1 MANQKLSE
9 ILALAIRPALSLLPP
24 GLNSIEALVMLL
36 AIGLQES
43 RFEARRQMGN
53 GPARSF
59 WQFELGTKE
68 SRGGVWGVY
77 LHGASRPLLE
87 RLCAALKVP
96 FTPQA
101 IYAAMEHNDILAAG
115 VARLMLFTDAQ
126 RLPAANDADAAW
138 AAYLR
143 IWRPGKPRPETWP
156 AYHAQAL
163 QEVAG

>member
-1 MANQKLSE
+1 
-9 ILALAIRPALSLLPP
+9 
-24 GLNSIEALVMLL
+24 
-36 AIGLQES
+36 
-43 RFEARRQMGN
+43 RQMGN

-87 RLCAALKVP
+87 RLCAVLKVP

-126 RLPAANDADAAW
+126 RLP
-138 AAYLR
+138 
-143 IWRPGKPRPETWP
+143 
-156 AYHAQAL
+156 
-163 QEVAG
+163 

>member
-1 MANQKLSE
+1 
-9 ILALAIRPALSLLPP
+9 
-24 GLNSIEALVMLL
+24 
-36 AIGLQES
+36 
-43 RFEARRQMGN
+43 
-53 GPARSF
+53 
-59 WQFELGTKE
+59 
-68 SRGGVWGVY
+68 
-77 LHGASRPLLE
+77 
-87 RLCAALKVP
+87 P

-163 QEVAG
+163 QEVVG